1 MGLIREKITENKSDM
16 VRYHH
21 TPKFAPAGQST
32 QMIVGATE
40 DTDYKILNLSEALYK
55 KYGLKR
61 VFYSAYIP
69 VVSSPLLPAV
79 QTKPPLLREHRLYQ
93 ADWLLRF
100 YGFTASELL
109 DEQHQ
114 NFNPYVD
121 PKCNWALNHMD
132 LFPVEVNRAPLDVLL
147 RVPGIGVTS
156 AKRIVTARRVSA
168 IDFSGLKKIGVVLKR
183 AQYFITCRGKM
194 AEGLCITP
202 DAVLRSLIFDKCRK
216 MLPQQGEQLSLY
228 QSDITREDVTQC
240 LTGQL

>member
-1 MGLIREKITENKSDM
+1 M
-16 VRYHH
+16 
-21 TPKFAPAGQST
+21 
-32 QMIVGATE
+32 
-40 DTDYKILNLSEALYK
+40 
-55 KYGLKR
+55 
-61 VFYSAYIP
+61 FYSAYIP

-202 DAVLRSLIFDKCRK
+202 DAVLRSLISDKCRE

>member
-1 MGLIREKITENKSDM
+1 M
-16 VRYHH
+16 
-21 TPKFAPAGQST
+21 
-32 QMIVGATE
+32 
-40 DTDYKILNLSEALYK
+40 
-55 KYGLKR
+55 
-61 VFYSAYIP
+61 
-69 VVSSPLLPAV
+69 
-79 QTKPPLLREHRLYQ
+79 
-93 ADWLLRF
+93 
-100 YGFTASELL
+100 
-109 DEQHQ
+109 
-114 NFNPYVD
+114 
-121 PKCNWALNHMD
+121 
-132 LFPVEVNRAPLDVLL
+132 FPVEVNRAPLDVLL

-202 DAVLRSLIFDKCRK
+202 DAVLRSLISDKCRE